1 MYMFSLFVLMIFSI
15 VAFKRFILCKRLRA
29 PNGFPIFC
37 DVFNNPICVQIFVS
51 PYLLIISIVHLG
63 KFQIHFSKSDFLR
76 LQQIIKNLKELCTF
90 ITFGSSKCRS
100 SCKLEYA
107 LLTWQAVLVTRAACP
122 RPSRRR
128 NRLPW
133 SRASRRSR
141 GTCRL
146 WQGIYSSPITDSS
159 KSTQKRPNMS
169 MSTSESSFSAVS
181 KQNSARK
188 SSCFS
193 NCRNSLNMHVR
204 Y

>member
-15 VAFKRFILCKRLRA
+15 LAFKRFILCKRLRA

-146 WQGIYSSPITDSS
+146 WQGIYSSPHRFVNIDTKPSQYVNVHFR
-159 KSTQKRPNMS
+159 KLVFGCIKTKF
-169 MSTSESSFSAVS
+169 SEKNPHASVIAG
-181 KQNSARK
+181 A
-188 SSCFS
+188 
-193 NCRNSLNMHVR
+193 H
-204 Y
+204 